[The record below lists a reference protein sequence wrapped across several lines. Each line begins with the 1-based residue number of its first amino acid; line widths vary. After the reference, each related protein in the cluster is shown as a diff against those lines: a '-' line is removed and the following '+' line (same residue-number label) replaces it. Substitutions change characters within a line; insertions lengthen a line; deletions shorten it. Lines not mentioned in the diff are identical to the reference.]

1 MSEESSTLV
10 SLDSFIER
18 ELPTKLPELRRKGI
32 VRLRGEVMFT
42 ETIPLRGFKLVELG
56 EVDKMLAFGGRLAIP
71 PIGEI
76 IDTICTEGAA
86 WYFTKWWCKVNVT
99 KYRLRS
105 DPILENMVLEVL
117 AGSPDERICAD
128 DLHIPEIIDRI
139 KQSGRDWK
147 HPFAIGAAL
156 AALGKKG
163 VIRPTGNT
171 VRSRRATCHNRP
183 NLQVWTWAQL

>member
-1 MSEESSTLV
+1 MTEESSTVV

-42 ETIPLRGFKLVELG
+42 ETVPLRGFKLVELG

-71 PIGEI
+71 PNGEI
-76 IDTICTEGAA
+76 IDTICTEGQA
-86 WYFTKWWCKVNVT
+86 WYFVKYWTVVSVT

-105 DPILENMVLEVL
+105 DPVLENMALEVL
-117 AGSPDERICAD
+117 AGSPDERMYAD
-128 DLHIPEIIDRI
+128 MLHTPEIMAYV
-139 KQSGRDWK
+139 KQKNRD
-147 HPFAIGAAL
+147 PRVLGAIL
-156 AALGKKG
+156 ASLGTKG
-163 VIRPTGNT
+163 IIRPTGET
-171 VRSRRATCHNRP
+171 IRSARSECHHRP